1 VITRAPSALIL
12 ITELTGTTCPAG
24 PDLGALSTTRANF
37 DSGPLDTG
45 NRSHGLAA
53 GVAPERFEALPT
65 SPPGVGCALLHAS
78 KTDPTATAAT
88 RRVFDILDPGPV

>member
-1 VITRAPSALIL
+1 L
-12 ITELTGTTCPAG
+12 
-24 PDLGALSTTRANF
+24 

-45 NRSHGLAA
+45 NLAQGLAA
-53 GVAPERFEALPT
+53 GVALGRSEALLT

-88 RRVFDILDPGPV
+88 RRVFDILDPVPV